1 MIDGGSAG
9 LPGGGAHRR
18 TLTEVALDIL
28 RNGPGERMTT
38 SLQLQERLDV
48 GSGTVQKALRQ
59 LVDAGA
65 VRLRVK
71 GHQGTVIERYAPAL
85 LWRAADLG
93 PLRLT
98 LTPPGSIEST
108 ALATEVRAQ
117 LAKHHVATEFD
128 FVRGGGR
135 RIAALAGTQPR
146 VAALSKVAAEGFE
159 LMDDPAYSVLDLG
172 TLTYYRPE
180 TLVVLRSPSVS
191 ANAVRRVARDR
202 ESYDHEQL
210 TLLEFP
216 ASGGFEYIDCAFPD
230 VPASILSGHADA
242 GVWHQIAT
250 VISPEQ
256 AGLEVAPVHWDEETL
271 GTETISHAVL
281 VWRSEFAEID
291 ALLSLLDPAAIRA
304 KQQHLAALGIGS
316 AEVRETIPWL

>member
-1 MIDGGSAG
+1 MIESGSMG
-9 LPGGGAHRR
+9 LPTGGAHQR

-28 RNGPGERMTT
+28 RKGPGERITT

-71 GHQGTVIERYAPAL
+71 GHQGTVIQRYDPAL

-93 PLRLT
+93 SLRLT

-108 ALATEVRAQ
+108 ALATEIRAQ
-117 LAKHHVATEFD
+117 LAAHHVTTEFD

-135 RIAALAGTQPR
+135 RIATLADTQPR
-146 VAALSKVAAEGFE
+146 VAALSRVAAEGFG
-159 LMDDPAYSVLDLG
+159 LIDDVDYSVLDLG

-180 TLVVLRSPSVS
+180 TLVVLRSPSVP
-191 ANAVRRVARDR
+191 ADQVRRVARDR

-216 ASGGFEYIDCAFPD
+216 PSAGFEYIDCAFPD
-230 VPASILSGHADA
+230 VPASILSGRADA
-242 GVWHQIAT
+242 GVWHQVAT

-256 AGLEVAPVHWDEETL
+256 AGLEVAPVHWDEAAL
-271 GTETISHAVL
+271 GSEGISHAVL
-281 VWRSEFAEID
+281 VWRSEFIEID
-291 ALLSLLDPAAIRA
+291 ALLGLLDPATIRA
-304 KQQHLAALGIGS
+304 KQQRLVALGIGS
-316 AEVRETIPWL
+316 AEGRETIPWL